1 MAKNYITRVFVLEDD
16 SLYGRALL
24 HGLQNEELLD
34 ITLFTN
40 GGDFLNRLTEN
51 PDIVVADFNL
61 PDISGIEILK
71 RVKVYNPDIKRIIIS
86 GQEDVKVV
94 VQAYKNGA
102 QDYIVKNESAII
114 ELKNAIANFSSNVN
128 LRKEVDEL
136 KSLIVDRAKYD
147 QIIGESKPVLSVLR
161 LLQKIEK
168 TNMMVLITGE
178 SGTGKEVI
186 AKMIHYNSLR
196 KRESYVTVN
205 MAAIPQELI
214 ESELFGH
221 EKGAFTGADSKR
233 IGKFEEAN
241 KGTIFL
247 DEIGEMDVQLQT
259 KLLRVLQE
267 STITRVG
274 NNKEIKLDVRVLAA
288 TNKNLSE
295 LVKQGK
301 FREDLFYRL
310 QGFLIHLPPL
320 RDRDNDKII
329 LAKYFLKE
337 ASARFGVGH
346 KFFSHAAIEELFN
359 YSWPGNVRELKSV
372 VERAA
377 IIAEE
382 NEIQTED
389 LIFSSVM

>member
-1 MAKNYITRVFVLEDD
+1 MAKNYITKVFVLEDD
-16 SLYGRALL
+16 VFFGRALQ
-24 HGLQNEELLD
+24 HGLEKDNNLD
-34 ITLFTN
+34 VTVFTT
-40 GGDFLNRLTEN
+40 GADFLRSLSLN
-51 PDIVVADFNL
+51 PDIVVADYNL
-61 PDISGIEILK
+61 PDISGIEILN
-71 RVKVYNPDIKRIIIS
+71 RVKDYNKEIKRIIIS
-86 GQEDVKVV
+86 GQEDVNVV
-94 VQAYKNGA
+94 VQAYKSGA
-102 QDYIVKNESAII
+102 QDYIIKNETAIV
-114 ELKNAIANFSSNVN
+114 ELRNSITNFSSQVN

-136 KSLIVDRAKYD
+136 KNFIIDRSKY
-147 QIIGESKPVLSVLR
+147 QQMIGESKPILSVLK

-178 SGTGKEVI
+178 SGTGKEVA
-186 AKMIHYNSLR
+186 AKVIHFNSMR
-196 KRESYVTVN
+196 KREAYVTVN

-241 KGTIFL
+241 RGTIFL
-247 DEIGEMDVQLQT
+247 DEIGEMDLHLQT

-288 TNKNLSE
+288 TNKNLAE

-320 RDRDNDKII
+320 RERDNDVII
-329 LAKYFLKE
+329 LAKHFLKD
-337 ASARFGVGH
+337 SCVKFGVGN
-346 KFFSHAAIEELFN
+346 KTFSHSAIEEMLN
-359 YSWPGNVRELKSV
+359 YTWPGNIRELKSV
-372 VERAA
+372 VERAT
-377 IIAEE
+377 IISED
-382 NEIQTED
+382 NEIHSED

>member
-16 SLYGRALL
+16 AFYGRALT
-24 HGLQNEELLD
+24 HSLQQDNNLE

-40 GGDFLNRLTEN
+40 GADFLQKLPSN

-102 QDYIVKNESAII
+102 QDYIIKNDSALV
-114 ELKNAIANFSSNVN
+114 ELKNAIANFSSSVN

-136 KSLIVDRAKYD
+136 KSLIVDRAKYE
-147 QIIGESKPVLSVLR
+147 QMIGESKPILSVLR

-178 SGTGKEVI
+178 SGTGKEVV
-186 AKMIHYNSLR
+186 AKVIHYNSLR
-196 KRESYVTVN
+196 KREPYVTVN

-221 EKGAFTGADSKR
+221 EKGAFTGADGKR

-288 TNKNLSE
+288 TNKNLAE

-329 LAKYFLKE
+329 LAKHFLKE
-337 ASARFGVGH
+337 ASSRFSVGH
-346 KFFSHAAIEELFN
+346 KFFSHAAIEELLN

-377 IIAEE
+377 IIAEDS
-382 NEIQTED
+382 EIQTED

>member
-1 MAKNYITRVFVLEDD
+1 MTKVFIVEDD
-16 SLYGRALL
+16 PLFGRALQQ
-24 HGLQNEELLD
+24 GLQKDNNLE
-34 ITLFTN
+34 ITVFNSGTQ
-40 GGDFLNRLTEN
+40 FLQNLTLN
-51 PDIVVADFNL
+51 PDIVVADYNL
-61 PDISGIEILK
+61 PDMSGIEVLK
-71 RVKVYNPDIKRIIIS
+71 KVSEYNPEIKRIIIS
-86 GQEDVKVV
+86 GQEDVNVV
-94 VQAYKNGA
+94 VKAYKNGA
-102 QDYIVKNESAII
+102 QDYIIKNTSAIV
-114 ELKNAIANFSSNVN
+114 ELSNSIGNFSSNVN
-128 LRKEVDEL
+128 LRKEVDDL
-136 KSLIVDRAKYD
+136 RSLIIDRSKY
-147 QIIGESKPVLSVLR
+147 QQVIGESKAVLSVLR

-186 AKMIHYNSLR
+186 SKVIHFNSLR
-196 KRESYVTVN
+196 KRENFVPVN

-221 EKGAFTGADSKR
+221 EKGAFTGADGKR

-241 KGTIFL
+241 RGTIFL

-274 NNKEIKLDVRVLAA
+274 SNKEIALDVRVLAA
-288 TNKNLSE
+288 TNKNLAE

-320 RDRDNDKII
+320 RERGNDVIL
-329 LAKYFLKE
+329 LAKHFLKE
-337 ASARFGVGH
+337 CSAKFQVGA
-346 KFFSHAAIEELFN
+346 KSYSHDAIQELLN
-359 YSWPGNVRELKSV
+359 YSWPGNIRELKSV

-377 IIAEE
+377 IISESS
-382 NEIQTED
+382 EIQSED
-389 LIFSSVM
+389 LIFSAVM